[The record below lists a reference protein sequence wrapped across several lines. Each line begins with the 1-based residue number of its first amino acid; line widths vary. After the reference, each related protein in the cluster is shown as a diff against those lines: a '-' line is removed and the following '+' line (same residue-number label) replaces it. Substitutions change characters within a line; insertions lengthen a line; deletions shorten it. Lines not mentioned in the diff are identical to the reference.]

1 MEKYLIFTDVSC
13 DIDRAVVEKYGVKFV
28 PMEYSLR
35 DEMRICTGYDDQAVL
50 KELYDAQRKGDF
62 TRTTQIN
69 PYNYID
75 AFSPYMEDGYSIMYL
90 SLSGGLS
97 QTYNSACTAK
107 GDLKIK
113 FPQSDLYVVDT
124 LSATGGLGVLCER
137 ACRNR
142 QIGMTIKENFA
153 DIVGATQ
160 NIRHWFFVQDLDY
173 LKRGGRVS
181 AAAAVFGKMLHI
193 KPILKIDP
201 NGKLA
206 VVTKKKGN
214 KSAVEELVDIFRKS
228 YDYTSGDVVY
238 VTNAD
243 DNELGNTVAEMIRRR
258 YPSAVI
264 RQKTV
269 NPIIGAHVGP
279 GTIMLCYMGVNHM

>member
-13 DIDRAVVEKYGVKFV
+13 DIDRMIAEKYGVKFV
-28 PMEYSLR
+28 PMEYSLKE
-35 DEMRICTGYDDQAVL
+35 EMRICTGYDDETTL
-50 KELYDAQRKGDF
+50 KELYNAQRKGDF

-69 PYNYID
+69 PFSYWE
-75 AFSPYMEDGYSIMYL
+75 AFSPYMEEGYSIMYL

-107 GDLKIK
+107 GDLKVQ
-113 FPQSDLYVVDT
+113 FPRSDLYVVDT
-124 LSATGGLGVLCER
+124 LAATGGIGVLCER

-142 QIGMTIKENFA
+142 EIGMTIDENFS
-153 DIVGATQ
+153 DIVAATQ
-160 NIRHWFFVQDLDY
+160 NIHHWFFVQDLNY

-181 AAAAVFGKMLHI
+181 AAAAVFGKMLNI
-193 KPILKIDP
+193 KPVIKIDK

-206 VVTKKKGN
+206 VVTKKKGKKN
-214 KSAVEELVDIFRKS
+214 AVDELIDIFRKT
-228 YDYTSGDVVY
+228 YDYKCGDVIY

-243 DNELGNTVAEMIRRR
+243 DDELGNTVADIIRQR
-258 YPSAVI
+258 YPSATI

-279 GTIMLCYMGVNHM
+279 GAIMLCYMGVERI